1 MSRLITIIG
10 DANIRRNMTGLNM
23 ASRDAMKTSQVLACD
38 NLASLDTALTE
49 VRAESSVCIVAAIT
63 DMLLAADD
71 TGTIASSIES
81 VLLSFKSKVLSLCA
95 ARPNLIVAVAPPLY
109 RNRPLWY
116 QKYLPQISGLFSTIL
131 SNDHPATFGL
141 LPSFCSQETLPD
153 GVYLT
158 PVSGLHYVLHIF
170 DQTEA
175 LIKSASSS
183 TDAQLYQVQELSRQH
198 DDRIVFLEQ
207 RHGHLDGRF
216 DLKVASDAEFN
227 DYLLN
232 RAEEDYVTVIGSKRI
247 DSEMT
252 AKEWQVA
259 AKRQMNEIFKL
270 VLKATKIHVDYT
282 VLYVGNPLRY
292 RRQGKTV
299 YNARL
304 DSVPAA
310 QRIRDVFS
318 SFFRRNSPVHL
329 PSALKG
335 ISLRNKVTVE
345 TRVRISILHQ
355 LGRQYQ
361 ESNGPGS
368 SYKVRGF
375 ESRPL
380 LQTFP
385 PSGASGSRTRTYSF
399 IEAATQLPAVFSD
412 EGLIAIH
419 QIIGARHPGLLQALF
434 IVLRDDDRAR
444 IEHLIQQQ
452 PRDRGQ
458 PGPAL
463 TASGS
468 VANPGS
474 GMSLQSANFSTLGAL
489 RLPPPPPPPQPP
501 LPTGSSGTKIAKESP
516 EQPRADQKRRRSSSS
531 SSSDGDRT
539 KRRRKSSSSDAPK
552 RRRSTKKS
560 RRKSSRKSRRRTPS
574 SSSSTSSGG
583 STSGSSE
590 SRHER

>member
-158 PVSGLHYVLHIF
+158 PVSG
-170 DQTEA
+170 
-175 LIKSASSS
+175 
-183 TDAQLYQVQELSRQH
+183 
-198 DDRIVFLEQ
+198 DR
-207 RHGHLDGRF
+207 
-216 DLKVASDAEFN
+216 S
-227 DYLLN
+227 
-232 RAEEDYVTVIGSKRI
+232 
-247 DSEMT
+247 
-252 AKEWQVA
+252 
-259 AKRQMNEIFKL
+259 
-270 VLKATKIHVDYT
+270 
-282 VLYVGNPLRY
+282 
-292 RRQGKTV
+292 
-299 YNARL
+299 
-304 DSVPAA
+304 
-310 QRIRDVFS
+310 
-318 SFFRRNSPVHL
+318 
-329 PSALKG
+329 
-335 ISLRNKVTVE
+335 
-345 TRVRISILHQ
+345 
-355 LGRQYQ
+355 
-361 ESNGPGS
+361 
-368 SYKVRGF
+368 
-375 ESRPL
+375 
-380 LQTFP
+380 
-385 PSGASGSRTRTYSF
+385 
-399 IEAATQLPAVFSD
+399 
-412 EGLIAIH
+412 
-419 QIIGARHPGLLQALF
+419 
-434 IVLRDDDRAR
+434 
-444 IEHLIQQQ
+444 
-452 PRDRGQ
+452 
-458 PGPAL
+458 
-463 TASGS
+463 
-468 VANPGS
+468 
-474 GMSLQSANFSTLGAL
+474 
-489 RLPPPPPPPQPP
+489 
-501 LPTGSSGTKIAKESP
+501 
-516 EQPRADQKRRRSSSS
+516 
-531 SSSDGDRT
+531 

-560 RRKSSRKSRRRTPS
+560 RRKSSRKSSRRTPS